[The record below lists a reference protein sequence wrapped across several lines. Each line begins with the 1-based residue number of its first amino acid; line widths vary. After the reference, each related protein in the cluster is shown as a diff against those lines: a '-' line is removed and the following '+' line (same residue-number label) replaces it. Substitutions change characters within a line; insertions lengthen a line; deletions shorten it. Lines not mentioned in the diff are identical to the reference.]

1 MESDHTAFIHRY
13 TLRQLLNYV
22 RTVPIDEIA
31 FIKQAYHLNL
41 ILFQEALKSN
51 KATISRNIPENS
63 RPFVDALSQPV
74 QVWLVD

>member
-1 MESDHTAFIHRY
+1 
-13 TLRQLLNYV
+13 
-22 RTVPIDEIA
+22 VPIDEIA

-41 ILFQEALKSN
+41 TLFQEALKSN